1 MKKNEMKKFQ
11 NRFDRRI
18 AVHWMHHHSAT
29 VSGAIF
35 RYFAWGVVF
44 RQIVVSRLLWQ
55 SDSELADK

>member
-1 MKKNEMKKFQ
+1 MKTTKNRTEKNGNMKMKKNEMKKFQ

-35 RYFAWGVVF
+35 RYFA
-44 RQIVVSRLLWQ
+44 
-55 SDSELADK
+55 